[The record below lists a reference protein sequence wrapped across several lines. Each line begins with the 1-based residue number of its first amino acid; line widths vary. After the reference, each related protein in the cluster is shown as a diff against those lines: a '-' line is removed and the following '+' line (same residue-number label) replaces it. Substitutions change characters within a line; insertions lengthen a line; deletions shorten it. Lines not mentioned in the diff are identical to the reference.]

1 MKIALVGPG
10 IMPIPPPGWGAV
22 EILMWD
28 YYRELLAQGHQVD
41 IINKLRHT
49 DYEQKF
55 PHSPYCQA
63 LIQQLNSNNYD
74 FVHIHY
80 DVLYGIMPYLTC
92 KKVAITSH
100 YPYIDQLEK
109 HRPDGYEATFKGIC
123 NNAHHLI
130 FALSLKDYNIFKTH
144 CTHPNNLGLIIN
156 AANSTEITPLE
167 HDKALL
173 LDKSI
178 YIAKIEPRKQQH
190 KYHTIPDIHFY
201 GRCEDNTFSR
211 LACYKGEPSRPTLME
226 LISHYGNLVL
236 LSNGENGTPLVIKE
250 ALMAGLPI
258 VTNSYSSNDLDTS
271 LPFIDIIP
279 DDKLEDLE
287 YIQQV
292 IQENRKKQ
300 HYKADIRKYA
310 LTHFSYEVLIHK
322 YIEQVNNY
330 SPLD

>member
-1 MKIALVGPG
+1 MKIALIGPG

-22 EILMWD
+22 EILIWD
-28 YYRELLAQGHQVD
+28 YYRELQKQGHQVD
-41 IINKLRHT
+41 IVNKLRRN
-49 DYEQKF
+49 DYEQRNPF
-55 PHSPYCQA
+55 SPYCQE
-63 LIQQLNSNNYD
+63 LIQHLNNNHYD

-80 DVLYGIMPYLTC
+80 DVLHGIMPYLTC

-100 YPYIDQLEK
+100 YPYIDQLDK
-109 HRPDGYEATFKGIC
+109 HQPHGYQPIFQAIC
-123 NNAHHLI
+123 NNSHHLI
-130 FALSLKDYNIFKTH
+130 LALSQKDYHTFQQH

-167 HDKALL
+167 DNQALAQ
-173 LDKSI
+173 DKSI
-178 YIAKIEPRKQQH
+178 YVAKIEPRKQQH

-201 GRCEDNTFSR
+201 GPCDDASFRQLD
-211 LACYKGEPSRPTLME
+211 CYKGEVSHPTLME
-226 LISHYGNLVL
+226 RIAHYGNLVL

-279 DDKLEDLE
+279 DDKLDDLE
-287 YIQQV
+287 YIHQV

-310 LTHFSYEVLIHK
+310 LTHFSYEALVHK

-330 SPLD
+330 CPLD